1 MVNMKRQR
9 SHPTPTKAMGDRL
22 AEAREALGLSLQA
35 AAERAGISHGYLF
48 KLESGYV
55 STPSPRVLHRLAE
68 VLDVDYWELMEL
80 ADYPVPG
87 DGAVRS
93 PQENS
98 SPKEIEQS
106 LQRMASL
113 LEEMARELR
122 RIRFR

>member
-1 MVNMKRQR
+1 MVDMKRQR

-22 AEAREALGLSLQA
+22 AMAREALGISLQT

-55 STPSPRVLHRLAE
+55 GTPSPRVLHRLAE
-68 VLDVDYWELMEL
+68 VFGVDYWELMEL
-80 ADYPVPG
+80 AGYPVPEN
-87 DGAVRS
+87 GAPRPPQEKSS
-93 PQENS
+93 PQ
-98 SPKEIEQS
+98 EIEQS
-106 LQRMASL
+106 LQRMAGL